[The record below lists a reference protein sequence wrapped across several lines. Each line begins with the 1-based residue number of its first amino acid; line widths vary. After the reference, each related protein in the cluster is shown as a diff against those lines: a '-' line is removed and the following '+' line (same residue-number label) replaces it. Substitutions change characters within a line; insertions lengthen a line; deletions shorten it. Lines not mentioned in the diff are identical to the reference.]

1 MRFCVYMY
9 IILNE
14 MENKKN
20 IKLRLRFERFSSKTA
35 EEIKAGVDKLRQVES
50 DNFKLNNAGN
60 HIWLGI
66 GMLRRELWSPT
77 LHIEL
82 DKYEDG
88 RTHVKGTFGPDPILW
103 FVFLALHFVVA
114 VLFVIF
120 GIVAYSKWILEQ
132 SPQFDLTVMFLLV
145 NVWFV
150 LYFLARYN
158 RKKGA
163 RQMDELLTLSEQLI

>member
-1 MRFCVYMY
+1 M
-9 IILNE
+9 
-14 MENKKN
+14 KSDKN
-20 IKLRLRFERFSSKTA
+20 MKLRLRFERFSSKTA
-35 EEIKAGVDKLRQVES
+35 EEIKAGFERIRQSES

-66 GMLRRELWSPT
+66 GMLRRELYSPT

-103 FVFLALHFVVA
+103 FVFLGLHFLVA
-114 VLFVIF
+114 ALFIIF
-120 GIVAYSKWILEQ
+120 GIIAYSKYLLEQ
-132 SPQFDLTVMFLLV
+132 SPRFDLIVMFVLV
-145 NVWFV
+145 NVWFL
-150 LYFLARYN
+150 LYFMARYN

>member
-1 MRFCVYMY
+1 MK
-9 IILNE
+9 NE
-14 MENKKN
+14 KN
-20 IKLRLRFERFSSKTA
+20 MKLRLRFERFSSKTA
-35 EEIKAGVDKLRQVES
+35 EEIKAGFERIRQSES
-50 DNFKLNNAGN
+50 DNFKLDNAGN

-66 GMLRRELWSPT
+66 GMLRRELYSPT

-103 FVFLALHFVVA
+103 FVFLGLQFLVAALFI
-114 VLFVIF
+114 IF
-120 GIVAYSKWILEQ
+120 GIIAYSKYLLEQ
-132 SPQFDLTVMFLLV
+132 SPRFDLIVMFVLV
-145 NVWFV
+145 NVWFL
-150 LYFLARYN
+150 LYFMARYN

>member
-1 MRFCVYMY
+1 MKS
-9 IILNE
+9 E
-14 MENKKN
+14 KN
-20 IKLRLRFERFSSKTA
+20 MKLRLRFERFSSKTA
-35 EEIKAGVDKLRQVES
+35 EEIKAGFERIRQSES

-66 GMLRRELWSPT
+66 GMLRRELYSPT

-103 FVFLALHFVVA
+103 FVFLGLHFIVGA
-114 VLFVIF
+114 LFIIF
-120 GIVAYSKWILEQ
+120 GIIAYSKYLLEQ
-132 SPQFDLTVMFLLV
+132 SPRFDLIVMFVLV
-145 NVWFV
+145 NVWFL
-150 LYFLARYN
+150 LYFMARYN

>member
-1 MRFCVYMY
+1 MKM
-9 IILNE
+9 NSE
-14 MENKKN
+14 KN
-20 IKLRLRFERFSSKTA
+20 MKLRLRFERFSSKTA
-35 EEIKAGVDKLRQVES
+35 EEIKAGFERVRQSES

-66 GMLRRELWSPT
+66 GMLRREFWSPT

-103 FVFLALHFVVA
+103 FVFLGLHCIVAALFI
-114 VLFVIF
+114 IF
-120 GIVAYSKWILEQ
+120 GIIAYSKWMLEQ
-132 SPQFDLTVMFLLV
+132 SPRFDIIVMFVMV
-145 NVWFV
+145 NIWFL
-150 LYFLARYN
+150 LYFMARYN

-163 RQMDELLTLSEQLI
+163 RQMDELLNLSEQLI

>member
-1 MRFCVYMY
+1 MK
-9 IILNE
+9 NE
-14 MENKKN
+14 KN
-20 IKLRLRFERFSSKTA
+20 MKLRLRFERFSSKTA
-35 EEIKAGVDKLRQVES
+35 EEIKAGFERIRQSES
-50 DNFKLNNAGN
+50 DNFKLDNAGN

-66 GMLRRELWSPT
+66 GMLRRELYSPT

-103 FVFLALHFVVA
+103 FVFLGLHFLVA
-114 VLFVIF
+114 ALFIIF
-120 GIVAYSKWILEQ
+120 GIIAYSKYLLEQ
-132 SPQFDLTVMFLLV
+132 SPRFDLIVMFVLV
-145 NVWFV
+145 NVWFL
-150 LYFLARYN
+150 LYFMARYN

>member
-1 MRFCVYMY
+1 M
-9 IILNE
+9 E
-14 MENKKN
+14 MKSEKN
-20 IKLRLRFERFSSKTA
+20 MKLRLRFERFSSKTA
-35 EEIKAGVDKLRQVES
+35 EEIKAGFERIRQSES

-66 GMLRRELWSPT
+66 GMLRRELYSPT

-103 FVFLALHFVVA
+103 FVFLGLHFLVA
-114 VLFVIF
+114 ALFVIF
-120 GIVAYSKWILEQ
+120 GIIAHSKYLLEQ
-132 SPQFDLTVMFLLV
+132 SPRFDLIVMFVLV
-145 NVWFV
+145 NIWFL
-150 LYFLARYN
+150 LYFIARYN
-158 RKKGA
+158 RKKA

>member
-1 MRFCVYMY
+1 MKS
-9 IILNE
+9 E
-14 MENKKN
+14 KN
-20 IKLRLRFERFSSKTA
+20 MKLRLRFERFSSKTA
-35 EEIKAGVDKLRQVES
+35 EEIKAGFERIRQSES

-66 GMLRRELWSPT
+66 GMLRRELYSPT

-103 FVFLALHFVVA
+103 FVFLGLHFIVA
-114 VLFVIF
+114 ALFIIF
-120 GIVAYSKWILEQ
+120 GIIAYSKYLLEQ
-132 SPQFDLTVMFLLV
+132 SPRFDLIVMFVLV
-145 NVWFV
+145 NVWFL
-150 LYFLARYN
+150 LYFMARYN

>member
-1 MRFCVYMY
+1 MY
-9 IILNE
+9 IILKE
-14 MENKKN
+14 MESKKN
-20 IKLRLRFERFSSKTA
+20 IKLRLQFERFSSKTA
-35 EEIKAGVDKLRQVES
+35 EEIKAGFERLRKSES
-50 DNFKLNNAGN
+50 DNFKLNKSGN

-66 GMLRRELWSPT
+66 GMLRREFWSPT

-103 FVFLALHFVVA
+103 FVFLGLHFVVG

-120 GIVAYSKWILEQ
+120 GIIAYSKWILEQ
-132 SPQFDLTVMFLLV
+132 SPQFDLAVMFGLV
-145 NVWFV
+145 NAWFV
-150 LYFLARYN
+150 LYFLARDN

-163 RQMDELLTLSEQLI
+163 RQMDELLNLSEQLI